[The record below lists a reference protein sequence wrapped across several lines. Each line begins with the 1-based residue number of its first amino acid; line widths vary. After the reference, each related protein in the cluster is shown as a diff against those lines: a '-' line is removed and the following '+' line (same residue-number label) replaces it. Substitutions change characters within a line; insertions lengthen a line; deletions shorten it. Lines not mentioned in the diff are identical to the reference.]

1 MQSELRTI
9 LAKAIKQRAS
19 DIYFLPK
26 DDYFSVGFSLAGK
39 YYFQSK
45 LPLVVGQQCLNYL
58 KFKADMSLSEQRRPQ
73 LGAWVYKWQGE
84 VIFCRLSTVGDFLN
98 RESLVIRLIYD
109 GVKQQQGYFF
119 SDQWE
124 LVRTAC
130 QKRGMIIFAG
140 PMGSGKTSAMY
151 YFARQLQD
159 KQVLCIEDPI
169 EIYEPDFLQLQ
180 VNDKALMG
188 YADLLKVA
196 LRHHPDVFIIGEVR
210 DEGTAQAVVRAALSG
225 HLILTTVHAQSALGV
240 VERLEN
246 LGLSRADLNQTVQ
259 LISYQRLIPTCDGSV
274 KVLFDQVDN
283 QTLLTAK
290 PTQRMSTE
298 WGQRLEKCYQN
309 KWISLEIQKK
319 YQAG

>member
-39 YYFQSK
+39 YCFQSK

-84 VIFCRLSTVGDFLN
+84 VIFCRLSTVVDFLN
-98 RESLVIRLIYD
+98 RESLMIRLIYD

-225 HLILTTVHAQSALGV
+225 HLILTTVHARSALGV
-240 VERLEN
+240 V
-246 LGLSRADLNQTVQ
+246 
-259 LISYQRLIPTCDGSV
+259 
-274 KVLFDQVDN
+274 
-283 QTLLTAK
+283 
-290 PTQRMSTE
+290 
-298 WGQRLEKCYQN
+298 
-309 KWISLEIQKK
+309 
-319 YQAG
+319 